1 MTKRLRVLVGL
12 VLAVMLLATA
22 CGDDDSTDTTTPA
35 TDTTGALQGSDG
47 LATGLGSRA
56 TNRTIVFIQHQD
68 PASDPFHAQVL
79 QGGLDA
85 AELYNITLDQQT
97 SKGDQEVYLDLLTA
111 AAATSPA
118 AMAVVL
124 DDPDKY
130 TEAVCD
136 AADNGI
142 PVFTFNIT
150 QPDSIVY
157 PCTLAFVGQDF
168 RAVGTIVGNRLIN
181 EIGADAL
188 EGTTIFQPVEFPT
201 QYYARERGGGVEDS
215 FAAAGVTANFD
226 VVESTIEDAN
236 ALDIMTQYLTAHCEE
251 IGAITPLG
259 GTPHRNLPQ
268 AMEDSGCAKPV
279 VGFDTAPQ
287 IIAGIK
293 DGTLIATAD
302 QQGYIQGFQ
311 TIAQAALYLDFG
323 FSPAN
328 INSGG
333 NALLDAGNI
342 GLLEDPDLERV
353 RY

>member
-1 MTKRLRVLVGL
+1 LL
-12 VLAVMLLATA
+12 LAALMLLATA
-22 CGDDDSTDTTTPA
+22 CGGDDESSETTAAGTD
-35 TDTTGALQGSDG
+35 DTAAQTSDALQGSDG
-47 LATGLGSRA
+47 LESGLGSLA

-68 PASDPFHAQVL
+68 PADPFHAQVL
-79 QGGLDA
+79 NGAEDA
-85 AELYNITLDQQT
+85 AELFNIDLDAQT
-97 SKGDQEVYLDLLTA
+97 AKGDKNVALDLMTA
-111 AAATSPA
+111 AAATNPA

-136 AADNGI
+136 AAANGI

-150 QPDSIVY
+150 QPDSSVY
-157 PCTLAFVGQDF
+157 DCTLAFVGQNF
-168 RAVGTIVGNRLIN
+168 REVGSVVGNRLIK
-181 EIGADAL
+181 EVGADAL

-201 QYYARERGGGVEDS
+201 EYYARERGGGVEDA
-215 FAAAGVTANFD
+215 FAAAGINATFD

-236 ALDIMTQYLTAHCEE
+236 ALDIITQYLTANCDS

-268 AMEDSGCAKPV
+268 AMEDAGCQKPV

-287 IIAGIK
+287 IIAGLE

-333 NALLDAGNI
+333 TGLIDATNLDRLE
-342 GLLEDPDLERV
+342 GLVGV
-353 RY
+353 RQ